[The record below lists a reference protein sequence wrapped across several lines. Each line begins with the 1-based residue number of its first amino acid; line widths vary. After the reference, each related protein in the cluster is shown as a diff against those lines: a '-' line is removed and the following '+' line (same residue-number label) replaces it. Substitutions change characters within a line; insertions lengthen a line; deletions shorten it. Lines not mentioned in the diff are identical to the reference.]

1 MPNAYLPREWVH
13 ARSVEIGDN
22 ALTDQASLQRLLRDH
37 RRLTKWLE
45 ENAENL
51 TGPSGGVTVYLFGVV
66 ARMFDLAGGRLRK
79 ATWEQVR
86 EAEKRVGA
94 SAGSLLPYD
103 EGFADRVRAI
113 EGRAQPHILDEAI
126 YSLFE
131 REPEEEEAQLD
142 DAEAV
147 KIFFLLWV
155 ATEVLDGNWKPGN
168 QVALETEYSFVP
180 ISELEDGEAGDSG
193 EE

>member
-66 ARMFDLAGGRLRK
+66 AR
-79 ATWEQVR
+79 
-86 EAEKRVGA
+86 EAA
-94 SAGSLLPYD
+94 
-103 EGFADRVRAI
+103 
-113 EGRAQPHILDEAI
+113 
-126 YSLFE
+126 
-131 REPEEEEAQLD
+131 
-142 DAEAV
+142 AV
-147 KIFFLLWV
+147 
-155 ATEVLDGNWKPGN
+155 
-168 QVALETEYSFVP
+168 QAL
-180 ISELEDGEAGDSG
+180 
-193 EE
+193 